1 MDILTFKMWED
12 AAANSAGGG
21 GIDGIGVGDKG
32 EPGVHMKKKKK
43 KEKEVLKKM
52 GIESKRNVN
61 VDRRQASKVLDW
73 EKRTKLQ
80 QDLRTKMWKNLG
92 MKLMRRKK

>member
-32 EPGVHMKKKKK
+32 EPGVHMKKKKE
-43 KEKEVLKKM
+43 KEKEVLKRM
-52 GIESKRNVN
+52 
-61 VDRRQASKVLDW
+61 KVRERLSGPGSNKSIDW
-73 EKRTKLQ
+73 ERRGRVSRKVRA
-80 QDLRTKMWKNLG
+80 DFWKSWS
-92 MKLMRRKK
+92 KKGKK

>member
-1 MDILTFKMWED
+1 MSKILTFKMWED

-21 GIDGIGVGDKG
+21 GIAGIGVGDKG

-52 GIESKRNVN
+52 GVESSRIDKV
-61 VDRRQASKVLDW
+61 QMSKASDW
-73 EKRTKLQ
+73 EKRNRMQAQLRSKL
-80 QDLRTKMWKNLG
+80 WKDLG
-92 MKLMRRKK
+92 MKLKRKK

>member
-43 KEKEVLKKM
+43 KEKEVLKRT
-52 GIESKRNVN
+52 ESSRLSH
-61 VDRRQASKVLDW
+61 DRTKPDW
-73 EKRTKLQ
+73 ERRGNLSKKVRA
-80 QDLRTKMWKNLG
+80 DFWKNFRG
-92 MKLMRRKK
+92 KQSKK

>member
-1 MDILTFKMWED
+1 MNILTFKMWED

-52 GIESKRNVN
+52 KIKDSTGR
-61 VDRRQASKVLDW
+61 ASEW

-80 QDLRTKMWKNLG
+80 KDLRTKMWKDLG

>member
-21 GIDGIGVGDKG
+21 GIDGIGVGAKG
-32 EPGVHMKKKKK
+32 EPGVHMKKKK

-52 GIESKRNVN
+52 GIKDSKEP
-61 VDRRQASKVLDW
+61 DW
-73 EKRTKLQ
+73 EKRSRLQ
-80 QDLRTKMWKNLG
+80 RDTRTQMWKDLG
-92 MKLMRRKK
+92 KKLRKK

>member
-43 KEKEVLKKM
+43 KKVLKRT
-52 GIESKRNVN
+52 ESSRLSY
-61 VDRRQASKVLDW
+61 DRTKPDW
-73 EKRTKLQ
+73 EKRGNLSKKVRA
-80 QDLRTKMWKNLG
+80 DFWKNFRG
-92 MKLMRRKK
+92 KKGKK

>member
-1 MDILTFKMWED
+1 MNRLLTFKMWES

-21 GIDGIGVGDKG
+21 SIAGIGVGDKG

-43 KEKEVLKKM
+43 KEKELLKKM
-52 GIESKRNVN
+52 GIKDSTGTGR
-61 VDRRQASKVLDW
+61 ASEW

-80 QDLRTKMWKNLG
+80 RDIRTKMWKDLG

>member
-21 GIDGIGVGDKG
+21 GIDGIGVGAKG

-43 KEKEVLKKM
+43 KKKIKEVDNTP
-52 GIESKRNVN
+52 GN
-61 VDRRQASKVLDW
+61 W
-73 EKRTKLQ
+73 EKRSRLQ
-80 QDLRTKMWKNLG
+80 QDLRKQLWKKLG
-92 MKLMRRKK
+92 MKLSKK

>member
-43 KEKEVLKKM
+43 KEKEVLKKFKIK
-52 GIESKRNVN
+52 GEGK
-61 VDRRQASKVLDW
+61 ASEW

-80 QDLRTKMWKNLG
+80 KDLRTKMWKDLG

>member
-1 MDILTFKMWED
+1 MNILTFKMWED

-21 GIDGIGVGDKG
+21 GIDAIGVGDKG

-43 KEKEVLKKM
+43 KEKELLKKM
-52 GIESKRNVN
+52 GIKEIGKSTGR
-61 VDRRQASKVLDW
+61 ASEW

-80 QDLRTKMWKNLG
+80 RDIRTKMWKDLG
-92 MKLMRRKK
+92 MKLMRRKKGKG

>member
-43 KEKEVLKKM
+43 KEKEVLKKFK
-52 GIESKRNVN
+52 IKEVEKPSE
-61 VDRRQASKVLDW
+61 W

-80 QDLRTKMWKNLG
+80 KDLRTKMWKDLG

>member
-1 MDILTFKMWED
+1 MSKILTFKMWED

-21 GIDGIGVGDKG
+21 GIAGIGVGDKG

-52 GIESKRNVN
+52 GVESRLSGPGH
-61 VDRRQASKVLDW
+61 SKGKTDW
-73 EKRTKLQ
+73 ERRGRIQAQLRSKL
-80 QDLRTKMWKNLG
+80 WKELG
-92 MKLMRRKK
+92 MKLKGKK

>member
-43 KEKEVLKKM
+43 KEKELKLDDP
-52 GIESKRNVN
+52 I
-61 VDRRQASKVLDW
+61 KVRERLSGPGSNKSIDW
-73 EKRTKLQ
+73 ERRARLSKKVRS
-80 QDLRTKMWKNLG
+80 DFWKSFRG
-92 MKLMRRKK
+92 KQSPK

>member
-1 MDILTFKMWED
+1 MSKILTFKMWED

-21 GIDGIGVGDKG
+21 GIAGIGVGDKG

-52 GIESKRNVN
+52 GVESRLSGPGNPTGKT
-61 VDRRQASKVLDW
+61 DW
-73 EKRTKLQ
+73 ERRGKMQAQLRSKL
-80 QDLRTKMWKNLG
+80 WKELG
-92 MKLMRRKK
+92 MKLKGKK

>member
-1 MDILTFKMWED
+1 MSKILTFKMWED

-21 GIDGIGVGDKG
+21 GIAGIGVGDKG

-52 GIESKRNVN
+52 GVESSRIDKV
-61 VDRRQASKVLDW
+61 QMSKASDW
-73 EKRTKLQ
+73 EKRNRMQAQLRSKL
-80 QDLRTKMWKNLG
+80 WKELG
-92 MKLMRRKK
+92 MKLKGKK

>member
-21 GIDGIGVGDKG
+21 GIAGIGVGDKG

-52 GIESKRNVN
+52 GIKKEGNPG
-61 VDRRQASKVLDW
+61 DW
-73 EKRTKLQ
+73 EARSRLQAKARTN
-80 QDLRTKMWKNLG
+80 MWKALG
-92 MKLMRRKK
+92 KKLKRK